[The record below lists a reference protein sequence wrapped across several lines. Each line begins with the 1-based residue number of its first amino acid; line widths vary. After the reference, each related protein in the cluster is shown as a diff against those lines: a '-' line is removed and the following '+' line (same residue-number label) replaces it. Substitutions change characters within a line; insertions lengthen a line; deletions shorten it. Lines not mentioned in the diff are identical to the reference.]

1 MAIHALI
8 CPQSEPNPPAG
19 EFIGEWRM
27 IVAANR
33 TAFGTS
39 CARCRS
45 YLIAPIRSQFVD
57 DRVVSH
63 EWYCECCDLTF
74 AKATRCKGEAQVL
87 SCDPSVGD
95 EKAAA

>member
-1 MAIHALI
+1 
-8 CPQSEPNPPAG
+8 
-19 EFIGEWRM
+19 
-27 IVAANR
+27 
-33 TAFGTS
+33 
-39 CARCRS
+39 
-45 YLIAPIRSQFVD
+45 VD